1 MARTQTNP
9 RSLANL
15 EKGVKITKETA
26 LENNRKS
33 TEAKRRKKTMREALE
48 LMMENFTVGED
59 NTKITYQ
66 DAILITAVKEAQKG
80 NIKAMEFIRDTMGQK
95 PVAESKV
102 DVTSDGL
109 PMSIEVVPINA
120 KKSKD

>member
-1 MARTQTNP
+1 MAKTQTNP

-15 EKGVKITKETA
+15 KKGVKITKETA
-26 LENNRKS
+26 LENNKKS

-80 NIKAMEFIRDTMGQK
+80 KRNGNLSNADIDNFARML
-95 PVAESKV
+95 S
-102 DVTSDGL
+102 
-109 PMSIEVVPINA
+109 PMLDD
-120 KKSKD
+120 KKRAILKKIVEELKKI